1 MTRRTGTRKAH
12 LVQRHTNRRMAPYGR
27 DLSRR
32 TRILHV
38 DRMADGRALRET
50 KVHLRGNA
58 PLLFY
63 SSSFCSRRAHEP
75 TLLSRS
81 TSPPVSLQLFE
92 NQSVVEYWENFASHA
107 FENTTKAVYSHCV
120 LLKPSGAPLPATFC
134 FSIRR
139 DIFDLPSIV
148 IGELSRFWFLG
159 GANEVSLKGQ
169 WLPLL

>member
-1 MTRRTGTRKAH
+1 
-12 LVQRHTNRRMAPYGR
+12 MAPHGR
-27 DLSRR
+27 NLSRR

-38 DRMADGRALRET
+38 DRMANGRARRET
-50 KVHLRGNA
+50 QVHLRGNA
-58 PLLFY
+58 APFLHHLILFTARARTDATPL
-63 SSSFCSRRAHEP
+63 A
-75 TLLSRS
+75 
-81 TSPPVSLQLFE
+81 PPRLATPPMSLQLFE

-148 IGELSRFWFLG
+148 IGAFFFG
-159 GANEVSLKGQ
+159 FPHV
-169 WLPLL
+169 LLT